1 MKRGIAVTAHSKDL
15 MKRDA
20 GTFWLAAK
28 AVIRQPV
35 SGHAAAFGSK
45 GPQRLAEMHAAS
57 IVHVTPFCYN

>member
-1 MKRGIAVTAHSKDL
+1 

-28 AVIRQPV
+28 AVICQSV
-35 SGHAAAFGSK
+35 SAHAAAFGSK
-45 GPQRLAEMHAAS
+45 DPQRLAEMHAAS